1 MRWFFDMENPVMRT
15 LSVVADLI
23 VLNLLT
29 AVCSLPIFTAGAAI
43 TALNTVVIRVIR
55 GEEGS
60 LTKDFFRAFRSN
72 FKKATLLWLLV
83 LLAAVLLAA
92 DYLAARMYIPA
103 LCPVIIAIAVLAL
116 MLVIYIFALQA
127 RYENTLGRT
136 LKNAAAIAVAFFPR
150 TLGMVVFTVL
160 FWALSLQFLRYGAPI
175 LLMFGLSLPG
185 YVCMLLM
192 NPIFVKLETAEPD

>member
-1 MRWFFDMENPVMRT
+1 MRT

-83 LLAAVLLAA
+83 LLAAVLLAT